1 MIEFALNSEYIELT
15 GLLKVTGMAMTGGE
29 AKQMVDEGLVKLNGT
44 IESRRRAKIRSG
56 DTVEVNGEKI
66 NIVQE

>member
-56 DTVEVNGEKI
+56 DIVEVNGEKI